1 MSQITTHILD
11 VSRGSPA
18 SGIKVELSRIE
29 AEGVVF
35 IGEGVTDASGRI
47 GDFLNSDQIL
57 DAGEYQLTFEIEA
70 FYQEL
75 SQDPFY
81 PRVNVIF
88 RIAADGQH
96 YHLPLLLSPFGYTTY
111 RGS

>member
-11 VSRGSPA
+11 VSRGVPA
-18 SGIKVELSRIE
+18 AGIKVELSKIDAKE
-29 AEGVVF
+29 VIF
-35 IGEGVTDASGRI
+35 IGEGITDASGRI
-47 GDFLNSDQIL
+47 GDFLNKDQIL
-57 DAGEYQLTFEIEA
+57 DAGQYQLTFEIA
-70 FYQEL
+70 DFYQEL

-81 PRVNVIF
+81 PKASVIF
-88 RIAADGQH
+88 RVAADGQH

>member
-18 SGIKVELSRIE
+18 SGIKVELSKID
-29 AEGVVF
+29 AEGVTLVA
-35 IGEGVTDASGRI
+35 EGVTDNSGRI
-47 GDFLNSDQIL
+47 GDFLNKDQIL
-57 DAGEYQLTFEIEA
+57 DAGEYQLTFETEG
-70 FYQEL
+70 FYTDL

-81 PRVNVIF
+81 REVNVVF
-88 RIAADGQH
+88 RITADGQH

>member
-18 SGIKVELSRIE
+18 SGIKVELSKID
-29 AEGVVF
+29 AEGVTF

-57 DAGEYQLTFEIEA
+57 DAGEYQLTFEIGW
-70 FYQEL
+70 L
-75 SQDPFY
+75 
-81 PRVNVIF
+81 R
-88 RIAADGQH
+88 ADIGIMHDNDTQ
-96 YHLPLLLSPFGYTTY
+96 L
-111 RGS
+111 

>member
-18 SGIKVELSRIE
+18 SGIKVELSRID
-29 AEGVVF
+29 AEGVTF
-35 IGEGVTDASGRI
+35 IGEITDASGRI

-75 SQDPFY
+75 SQDPF
-81 PRVNVIF
+81 IQ
-88 RIAADGQH
+88 G
-96 YHLPLLLSPFGYTTY
+96 
-111 RGS
+111 